1 MTSGRSPASFL
12 EYLQGLIER
21 TYDIDRSIS
30 DIAGFVIGDQG
41 YRRLTAAH
49 RVVYRVARSV
59 PRGGPAVLVRQVG
72 DSVQA
77 SLYYPD
83 WLIRELERHPPLRRL
98 DQKNLEVLALF
109 VEELDH
115 LLLLA
120 DRARYG
126 IPITLVEMEFHAN
139 VTKELVVRWLYG
151 RHRSRR
157 ELDPSDRAWLRQ
169 QLNGDGGFDH
179 LEVDRRGRYEDAA
192 RLAAAFFTWF
202 DRLPR
207 AVRLS
212 ELRRFHRRS
221 WGAHLQFLSGKT
233 GR

>member
-1 MTSGRSPASFL
+1 MAPGRSSSSLL
-12 EYLQGLIER
+12 EILQDLIER
-21 TYDIDRSIS
+21 TYDMERSIS
-30 DIAGFVIGDQG
+30 DISGFVIGDQG
-41 YRRLTAAH
+41 YRRLTTAH

-72 DSVQA
+72 DAVQA

-83 WLIRELERHPPLRRL
+83 WLIRELERHPPLHRL
-98 DQKNLEVLALF
+98 DPINLEILGLF

-126 IPITLVEMEFHAN
+126 VPITLVEMEFHAN

-157 ELDPSDRAWLRQ
+157 ELDPSDRAWLRR
-169 QLNGDGGFDH
+169 QLGGDEGFDH
-179 LEVDRRGRYEDAA
+179 LDGDRRGRYEDAA
-192 RLAAAFFTWF
+192 RQAAAFFAYF

-221 WGAHLQFLSGKT
+221 WAEHLRFLSGQS
-233 GR
+233 GW